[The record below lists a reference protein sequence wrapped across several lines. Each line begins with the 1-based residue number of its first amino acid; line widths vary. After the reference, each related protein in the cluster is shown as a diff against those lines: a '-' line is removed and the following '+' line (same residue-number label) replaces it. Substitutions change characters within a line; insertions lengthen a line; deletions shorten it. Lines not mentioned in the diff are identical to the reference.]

1 MISTRVEMTEASTEA
16 VRSFTRE
23 AMVRGYHIYN
33 SIWEAYIGEEL
44 SCQRDED
51 NEHDPYAVA
60 VLKSATI
67 VGHLPRKVS
76 TLCSLFIRRGGTIHC
91 RITGRRRYSA
101 DLPQGGL
108 EVPCRLQFEG
118 SVKESDKLQRS
129 LDSFCGKDAQLQ
141 DDIDTKDSAVEAS
154 DQISSNVS
162 TTSQE
167 LQAAKGN
174 VDLTVSPEKKRLKV
188 DSLHD
193 CDMEKNILDGN
204 KLTDIPINKAL
215 GIIKQQ
221 FPNIQGLQSTLLQ
234 YKGRKSVTK
243 DQVQVIHDRGDHWIV
258 ASNVGCKRKEVN
270 IYDSVYSSVNKET
283 EKVVFNIFTGGSKM
297 TINMRPFQKQSGGAD
312 CGLFALAA
320 VTALA
325 FNIDPSILKLNQE
338 VMRQH
343 LVTCLHNQKFTLFPT
358 DELY

>member
-1 MISTRVEMTEASTEA
+1 MTEA
-16 VRSFTRE
+16 VHSFTRE

-60 VLKSATI
+60 VLKSATV

-91 RITGRRRYSA
+91 QITGRRRYSA

-108 EVPCRLQFEG
+108 EVPCRLRFEG
-118 SVKESDKLQRS
+118 SVKELEKLQRL

-154 DQISSNVS
+154 DQISSNAS
-162 TTSQE
+162 TTSLNNE
-167 LQAAKGN
+167 EPQAAKCN
-174 VDLTVSPEKKRLKV
+174 VDLTVSPEKKRLRV
-188 DSLHD
+188 DSLQCDHD

-234 YKGRKSVTK
+234 YKGLQYKGRKRVIK

-270 IYDSVYSSVNKET
+270 MYDSVYSSVNKET
-283 EKVVFNIFTGGSKM
+283 ENVVFKMFNGGSKM

-325 FNIDPSILKLNQE
+325 FNINPSILKLKQE

-343 LVTCLHNQKFTLFPT
+343 LVTCLHNQQFTLFPT
-358 DELY
+358 DEL

>member
-1 MISTRVEMTEASTEA
+1 MIKFSRILKYFVIYKHVISTRVEMTEASTEA

-118 SVKESDKLQRS
+118 SVKESDKLQRL

-204 KLTDIPINKAL
+204 KLTGIPINKAL

-283 EKVVFNIFTGGSKM
+283 EKVVFNIFNGGSKM

-325 FNIDPSILKLNQE
+325 DP
-338 VMRQH
+338 
-343 LVTCLHNQKFTLFPT
+343 
-358 DELY
+358 